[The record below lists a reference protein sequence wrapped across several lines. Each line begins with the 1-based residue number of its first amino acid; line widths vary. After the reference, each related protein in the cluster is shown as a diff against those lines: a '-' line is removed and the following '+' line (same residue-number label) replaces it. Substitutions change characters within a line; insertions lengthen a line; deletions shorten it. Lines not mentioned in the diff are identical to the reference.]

1 VALTLVVGALVIL
14 LLWARVWLGRPTRLA
29 PHPARFH
36 PLPVIADGKF
46 LEANLA
52 RVAVT
57 EADVLAQL
65 RLRGIYDIAEI
76 RRACRESDGQV
87 RVVRYDTHHV
97 YRRPVARRRQP
108 AT

>member
-1 VALTLVVGALVIL
+1 MALALVVVGLVIL
-14 LLWARVWLGRPTRLA
+14 LLWAWGWLGSPTRLA
-29 PHPARFH
+29 PHAAVCH

-52 RVAVT
+52 RDAVT

-97 YRRPVARRRQP
+97 YRRPVARRRRP
-108 AT
+108 AV